1 MEYSSWSD
9 LTSRQKFDRGVII
22 IISVLASVV
31 VFQQAAI
38 NKGSDKCD
46 TKIAEMQKEYSKE
59 RAEFKN
65 ELKEEKAGRKFEA
78 DRYVSHLES
87 FTKRTEKLEKT
98 ADSLKQ
104 KTHEQ
109 K

>member
-9 LTSRQKFDRGVII
+9 LTSRQKFDRGILI

-46 TKIAEMQKEYSKE
+46 TKIIEIQKVFNTE
-59 RAEFKN
+59 RVELKN

-87 FTKRTEKLEKT
+87 LAARAKKLEKT

-104 KTHEQ
+104 KTHGQ